1 MVWNSWRPDCWG
13 ETPEPIGL
21 YTFQSWDSGHGTFPK
36 VVSKLG
42 WGLPFCFTA
51 TKPSSGQRHQTDPG
65 LPDVAR
71 FWQVYS
77 MSFSFG
83 SLGLCGNGSNF
94 GRKLGDPNFYINHF
108 GLLEHVVTSIHAQNS
123 RVVQFEFQLQAST
136 CSRSW
141 SFAATNCPSR
151 NCGCCSLRTAA
162 ATTPRAEPWAMSW
175 QPSWSCWRAK
185 QCWNWMQAEKQLG
198 ESCDALIF

>member
-1 MVWNSWRPDCWG
+1 MVWNETGLLRRDPRAHWPLHLPVLGLRPWDL
-13 ETPEPIGL
+13 PEGCL
-21 YTFQSWDSGHGTFPK
+21 QAWMR
-36 VVSKLG
+36 
-42 WGLPFCFTA
+42 A
-51 TKPSSGQRHQTDPG
+51 TRATVLLHRHQAQFRAKAPNRSR
-65 LPDVAR
+65 VAR

-77 MSFSFG
+77 MWFS

-136 CSRSW
+136 CSPSW